1 MQDHSEG
8 SSLQNQALQTLQE
21 RLHEADASLKRE
33 QESYKQMQVRMGT
46 AGFFYHLNEEEWH
59 FTLIKLNSVFQKM
72 LFLWQKLNVWTFS
85 LIFAKFI

>member
-21 RLHEADASLKRE
+21 RLHEADATLKRE

-46 AGFFYHLNEEEWH
+46 AGLFYYLDEEESLYTVPNI
-59 FTLIKLNSVFQKM
+59 FTVIKFCSAFQKI
-72 LFLWQKLNVWTFS
+72 LFLWQKLS
-85 LIFAKFI
+85 I